1 MKQMF
6 NSLKKISTTEPKV
19 PERVVSQKA
28 EQAAPPNKCQT
39 LHRSLRS
46 SLDIIEHP
54 PGEFDSNFEADLTA
68 WVLSGS
74 GHVSLSDGRKVKL
87 QPGRT
92 IFLPRG
98 LQGHWVVIESMRT
111 ASVLIS

>member
-1 MKQMF
+1 MF
-6 NSLKKISTTEPKV
+6 NSLSHSIVSEQMSGEESYSGAAKKGQRI
-19 PERVVSQKA
+19 
-28 EQAAPPNKCQT
+28 NCQT
-39 LHRSLRS
+39 LHRSSRS

-74 GHVSLSDGRKVKL
+74 GHVSMSDGRQIYL

-98 LQGHWVVIESMRT
+98 LQGHWVVNESMRT
-111 ASVLIS
+111 ASMLVS